1 MIELFVGA
9 LLSVISIIS
18 YIELRVSRELR
29 PNSGTSI
36 KDKVNKLETQMEMLL
51 EHLKKDLT

>member
-18 YIELRVSRELR
+18 YIEIRVSKELR

>member
-18 YIELRVSRELR
+18 YIELRVSKELR

>member
-18 YIELRVSRELR
+18 YIELRVSKELR

-36 KDKVNKLETQMEMLL
+36 KDKVNKLETQMEMIL
-51 EHLKKDLT
+51 EHLKKI